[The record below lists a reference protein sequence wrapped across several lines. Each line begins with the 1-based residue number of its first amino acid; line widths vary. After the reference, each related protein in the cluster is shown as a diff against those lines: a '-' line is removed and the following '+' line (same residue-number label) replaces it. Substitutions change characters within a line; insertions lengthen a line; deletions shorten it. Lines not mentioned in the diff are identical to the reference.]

1 MSLEEAEQALGQ
13 PFLQDMNGE
22 LELSRIEMYS
32 SSGAVGR
39 NEVTLYYIN
48 NDKVEVSLTVFNA
61 PDENVDNTL
70 LPDESKVEV
79 RGTEGSYM
87 KSIRNISWTEN
98 GLRYSIMGENEEWTM
113 ERLQA
118 WAKELKLSN

>member
-1 MSLEEAEQALGQ
+1 M
-13 PFLQDMNGE
+13 
-22 LELSRIEMYS
+22 
-32 SSGAVGR
+32 
-39 NEVTLYYIN
+39 
-48 NDKVEVSLTVFNA
+48 SLTVFNA